1 MGGEVNTRPIQE
13 KRRKLKITSK
23 QKMLSRI
30 CGAQLKRTAW
40 SAPRQA
46 HLQCQTIKRFST
58 APILCKQFKQSDQP
72 RLRIN
77 SVAPNFDADTT
88 AGKINFYD
96 YLGNSWG
103 VLFSHP
109 ADFTPVCTTEVSAFA
124 KLKPEF
130 DKRNVKLIGLSV
142 EDVESHE
149 KWIQDIKEVA
159 KVKNVGFPIIGDTFR
174 NVAFLYDM
182 VDAEGFKNINDG
194 SLKTV
199 RSVFVIDPKKKI
211 RLIFTYPST
220 VGRNTSEVL
229 RVIDAL
235 QLTDKEGVVTP
246 INWQPSDDV
255 IIPPSVSNDEAKAKF
270 GDFNEIKPYLRFT
283 KAK

>member
-1 MGGEVNTRPIQE
+1 MF
-13 KRRKLKITSK
+13 
-23 QKMLSRI
+23 SRI
-30 CGAQLKRTAW
+30 CSAQLKRTAW
-40 SAPRQA
+40 TLPKQA
-46 HLQCQTIKRFST
+46 HLQSQTIKTFAT

-77 SVAPNFDADTT
+77 SDAPNFDADTT
-88 AGKINFYD
+88 VGKINFYD
-96 YLGNSWG
+96 YLGDSWG

-149 KWIQDIKEVA
+149 KWIQDIKEIA

-182 VDAEGFKNINDG
+182 VDAEGFK
-194 SLKTV
+194 K
-199 RSVFVIDPKKKI
+199 
-211 RLIFTYPST
+211 Y
-220 VGRNTSEVL
+220 
-229 RVIDAL
+229 
-235 QLTDKEGVVTP
+235 Q
-246 INWQPSDDV
+246 
-255 IIPPSVSNDEAKAKF
+255 
-270 GDFNEIKPYLRFT
+270 
-283 KAK
+283 

>member
-1 MGGEVNTRPIQE
+1 MF
-13 KRRKLKITSK
+13 
-23 QKMLSRI
+23 SRI
-30 CGAQLKRTAW
+30 CSAQLKRTAW
-40 SAPRQA
+40 TLPRQA
-46 HLQCQTIKRFST
+46 HLQSQAMKTFAT

-77 SVAPNFDADTT
+77 SDAPNFDADTT
-88 AGKINFYD
+88 VGKINFYD
-96 YLGNSWG
+96 YLGDSWG

-149 KWIQDIKEVA
+149 KWIQDIKEIA

-246 INWQPSDDV
+246 INWQPADDV

-270 GDFNEIKPYLRFT
+270 GEFNEIKPYLRFT
-283 KAK
+283 KSK

>member
-1 MGGEVNTRPIQE
+1 MF
-13 KRRKLKITSK
+13 
-23 QKMLSRI
+23 SRI
-30 CGAQLKRTAW
+30 CSAQLKRTAW
-40 SAPRQA
+40 TLPKQA
-46 HLQCQTIKRFST
+46 HLQSQTIKTFAT

-77 SVAPNFDADTT
+77 SDAPNFDADTT
-88 AGKINFYD
+88 VGKINFYD
-96 YLGNSWG
+96 YLGDSWG

-130 DKRNVKLIGLSV
+130 DKRNVKLFGLSV

-149 KWIQDIKEVA
+149 KWIQDIKEIA

-246 INWQPSDDV
+246 INWQPADDV

-270 GDFNEIKPYLRFT
+270 GQFNEIKPYLRFT
-283 KAK
+283 KSK